1 LWAPPSGGQPGAHAF
16 RMYRNY
22 DGSGGAF
29 GDVSVRATSADQDRL
44 AVYAAERTSDRAL
57 TVMVVNKSG
66 EELTSGL
73 GGLAAGSASVYRY
86 GAANLGAIQRLPDQV
101 VGADGRFTH
110 TYPADSITLFVLVP
124 PAVDREPPTVP
135 GKPSATVVGGGV
147 SLTWPPSTDNVGV
160 TGYDIYAQYTDIV
173 QKIGT
178 TTGTTFTWS
187 GLQSGVSYRFLVQA
201 FDAAGNRSALS
212 PPSDPVP
219 QSPPTSLRAQ
229 HRNLD
234 WSATDNQLKPG
245 LQIVNTGTTAVAL
258 ANVTIRYWFTK
269 DSAASGFGAWC
280 DWARIGCTNTTRRV
294 VQLPTARSGADA
306 YLEVGFTG
314 GAGTLQ
320 PGQSTGDMQNRV
332 SKTNWSPFDER
343 NDHSYA
349 PPANSYAE
357 SVRVTVYVGGT
368 LVSGTEP

>member
-1 LWAPPSGGQPGAHAF
+1 
-16 RMYRNY
+16 
-22 DGSGGAF
+22 
-29 GDVSVRATSADQDRL
+29 
-44 AVYAAERTSDRAL
+44 
-57 TVMVVNKSG
+57 
-66 EELTSGL
+66 
-73 GGLAAGSASVYRY
+73 
-86 GAANLGAIQRLPDQV
+86 
-101 VGADGRFTH
+101 
-110 TYPADSITLFVLVP
+110 
-124 PAVDREPPTVP
+124 
-135 GKPSATVVGGGV
+135 
-147 SLTWPPSTDNVGV
+147 
-160 TGYDIYAQYTDIV
+160 
-173 QKIGT
+173 
-178 TTGTTFTWS
+178 
-187 GLQSGVSYRFLVQA
+187 VSYRFLVQA

-219 QSPPTSLRAQ
+219 QPPPTSLRAQ